1 MSTPRRRT
9 RSMSGSEDEAPK
21 VLSSD
26 VPPKSA
32 GSIKSSRKVSTKPSL
47 ATVAASPSL
56 KAKKVNASSAK
67 ATKKST
73 GKRPR
78 EAKPE
83 SEPNLDYASEDSDA
97 VWAPAAGSDDDDDDG
112 DSDSD
117 NEDTEVK
124 DLEIDYTTG
133 DGMTNRNVDDD
144 RDTEGEG
151 EEGHLK
157 DDTEEG
163 GKAAGGSVPSASLGG
178 SSISNVLAS
187 SDAELAAERAEKIK
201 ARQLAKYK
209 RFGEKLANRG
219 VVYIAKVPPF
229 MKVRG
234 ERNHRVAF
242 IAFLLPSAS
251 IFSFL
256 RVLASLSRLF
266 YRLVFH

>member
-21 VLSSD
+21 AISSD

-32 GSIKSSRKVSTKPSL
+32 GSVKSSRKVSTKPSL
-47 ATVAASPSL
+47 ATVAASPSP

-73 GKRPR
+73 SKRPR
-78 EAKPE
+78 EAKTE
-83 SEPNLDYASEDSDA
+83 SKLNLDDASEDSDA
-97 VWAPAAGSDDDDDDG
+97 VWAPAAGSDDDDGGDS

-133 DGMTNRNVDDD
+133 DALSNGNIDDD
-144 RDTEGEG
+144 RDSEDGG
-151 EEGHLK
+151 EEDHLK

-187 SDAELAAERAEKIK
+187 SDAELAAERAEKMK

-234 ERNHRVAF
+234 N
-242 IAFLLPSAS
+242 
-251 IFSFL
+251 
-256 RVLASLSRLF
+256 
-266 YRLVFH
+266 